1 MSQNILD
8 RMIDYED
15 SSVNLHLIAP
25 EFIERV
31 AELEVIKYLA
41 NQDWGRQGSFVDAGA
56 HTGFYSVY
64 MCQLYPKVFAFEPS
78 PFQRGYLERNKVS
91 NDLKNLTV
99 FSSALGETRSTAKL
113 YVMGRSGGS
122 NTLCKEVASVGD
134 PMSVIDVEVLSLDS
148 LRSLISPVSV
158 IKIDVEGLEM
168 ELLRGAKETIVE
180 DGPMIVCEVWQSEI
194 RRANFEAFLNEI
206 NYCSDF
212 PFDNFPE
219 ISICLP
225 KMGS

>member
-1 MSQNILD
+1 MSQNIPD
-8 RMIDYED
+8 RTVDYED
-15 SSVNLHLIAP
+15 PNVNLRLIAP

-56 HTGFYSVY
+56 HIGFYSVY
-64 MCQLYPKVFAFEPS
+64 MSQLYQKVFAFEPS
-78 PFQRGYLERNKVS
+78 PFQRGYLERNKVT

-122 NTLCKEVASVGD
+122 NTLCNEVAKVGD

-148 LRSLISPVSV
+148 LRSLISPVSI

-168 ELLRGAKETIVE
+168 ELLRGAKETIVK
-180 DGPMIVCEVWQSEI
+180 DRPIIACEVWQ
-194 RRANFEAFLNEI
+194 NEPRLTDFKVFMREMS
-206 NYCSDF
+206 YSWDF
-212 PFDNFPE
+212 PFQRFPE
-219 ISICLP
+219 ISICKP
-225 KMGS
+225 I